1 MQEFIDNK
9 LVVKV
14 TNFETA
20 TEIKTTF
27 NDRVEEPA
35 LEAVLAVRDAV
46 ASMAKDPVTEVE
58 SICRH
63 IYV

>member
-14 TNFETA
+14 TNFETD

-27 NDRVEEPA
+27 KDLVEEPA
-35 LEAVLAVRDAV
+35 LEAVFAVRDAV
-46 ASMAKDPVTEVE
+46 ASLAKDPVTEVE